1 MSKFE
6 LGRKISSGASDPQST
21 NSSRNETG
29 GVESRTFVRQALYCL
44 AMGFSGFS
52 PEPSQPLRWFHP
64 HEIFIAA
71 APSGA
76 VTFVTWLEKDLVG
89 AAAQETGVFGFA
101 GARSRAFP
109 FDSDQLRLLAHD
121 TVLHGVIESVA
132 DGGFGRAVGHQHD
145 RDDAGRGGFFRGA
158 LLHDRLE
165 R

>member
-29 GVESRTFVRQALYCL
+29 GVEPRTFVRQALYCL
-44 AMGFSGFS
+44 AMGFFRFQSRSLPASTLVS
-52 PEPSQPLRWFHP
+52 PASNVYRCR
-64 HEIFIAA
+64 
-71 APSGA
+71 APGA
-76 VTFVTWLEKDLVG
+76 VTFATWLEKDLVRT
-89 AAAQETGVFGFA
+89 AAQETGVFGFA
-101 GARSRAFP
+101 SARSRAFP

-165 R
+165 